1 MSAPND
7 EVNGIAFRDVL
18 MNALLGMAAT
28 LVIIL
33 AASQI
38 KAQMEAS
45 AEPPGNLTVYAAWPE
60 GDTDVDLWVT
70 GPAEPVPVGY
80 SNKGG
85 VLWNLLRDDL
95 GTMPDATPMNF
106 ENAYTRGVVPGEYT
120 INLHC
125 FRCPTLPVM
134 VDVIVSVIEMKPGK
148 SSSKTLLT
156 SKVELGRQGQ
166 EKTVA
171 TFHMDDHGNI
181 DRSTLN
187 NVHVPLRSAKK
198 LTRSPY

>member
-18 MNALLGMAAT
+18 MNALIGMAAV
-28 LVIIL
+28 LLIIL

-38 KAQMEAS
+38 QAQLEAS

-60 GDTDVDLWVT
+60 GDTDIDLWVT

-95 GTMPDATPMNF
+95 GLMPDATALNF
-106 ENAYTRGVVPGEYT
+106 ENSYTRGVVPGEYT

-125 FRCPTLPVM
+125 FRCPKLPVM
-134 VDVIVSVIEMKPGK
+134 VDVIVSVNSMSGIKG
-148 SSSKTLLT
+148 SSKTILT
-156 SKVELGRQGQ
+156 SKVEMSKQGQ

-171 TFHMDDHGNI
+171 NFKMDAEGKVD
-181 DRSTLN
+181 TATMN
-187 NVHVPLRSAKK
+187 NVFVPLRSAKK
-198 LTRSPY
+198 